1 MPQEPLSRDELE
13 ALKRFSTPSIANAI
27 ERFDVRPRHHGF
39 TGPEI
44 RCMFP
49 DLPPIVGYASTATIA
64 AEQPGAAGRTPNV
77 GDYWD
82 AVLSIPAPRIAVIQD
97 LDQPCALG
105 SFWGEVN
112 GNIHR
117 ALGCVGAVTN
127 GGVRDLEEVRAL
139 DFQFLASAAIVSHAY
154 VHLVDYGIPVK
165 LGSLWVQPGDLIHAD
180 QHGAIVIPHEIAR
193 EVAAAAAEVERGER
207 VIIDFCQSSEFDVQQ
222 LKELVGAFR
231 SQQASGRR

>member
-1 MPQEPLSRDELE
+1 MPQEPLSTAELE
-13 ALKRFSTPSIANAI
+13 TLKQFSTPSISNAI
-27 ERFDVRPRHHGF
+27 ERFDIRPRHQGF

-44 RCMFP
+44 GCMFP

-64 AEQPGAAGRTPNV
+64 AEQPAAAGRTPNV
-77 GDYWD
+77 ADYWD
-82 AVLSIPAPRIAVIQD
+82 FVLSVPSPRIAVIQD
-97 LDQPCALG
+97 LDQPCGIG

-139 DFQFLASAAIVSHAY
+139 GFQFLASAAIVSHAF
-154 VHLVDYGIPVK
+154 VHLVDFGIPVK
-165 LGSLWVQPGDLIHAD
+165 VGGLWVQPGDLIYAD
-180 QHGAIVIPHEIAR
+180 RHGAIVIPHEIAR
-193 EVAAAAAEVERGER
+193 EVAAATAEVERGER
-207 VIIDFCQSSEFDVQQ
+207 IIIDFCQSPEFDVQK

-231 SQQASGRR
+231 ANQASPRR